1 MITIKL
7 YTNNMQQYF
16 FWFGSIIH
24 VGNGEKEFPIHMLLL
39 CFGITTLLYTRVRV
53 KNVSISI
60 KNENDLNMKY

>member
-7 YTNNMQQYF
+7 YTISMQQYF
-16 FWFGSIIH
+16 WCGRIIH
-24 VGNGEKEFPIHMLLL
+24 VGNGEKEFSIHMLLL